1 MEDIGRLLRES
12 REQLGLTL
20 EEVERATRIRQHH
33 LEALERGEP
42 GSLPSPVQARG
53 FLHNYADFLGLDSDE
68 VLLRYSESLQ
78 GEARTEAA
86 PTRGRA
92 ATDAVEVRN
101 RRLPWL
107 TSDLLI
113 AGTIIVLVFAV
124 LIWGGG
130 QVLATVRAEQSAEPE
145 QELSLVVESSPTAA
159 DTIPTADP
167 APTGAGGPVVTV
179 PEGSEGTLPPELLG
193 EEFSGDGINLR
204 LLVEKRAFLEVTVDG
219 QVEFSG
225 RVAPGEILEF
235 QGQELIQLVTGN
247 ARGIRVVYNGD
258 DLGVL
263 GTVGQVVTRFWSAA
277 GEITPTPSATAPAS
291 ATPTLAD
298 TPTPA
303 DTLTPTAP
311 ATATSTP
318 VP

>member
-1 MEDIGRLLRES
+1 MENIGRLLRES

-53 FLHNYADFLGLDSDE
+53 FLRNYADFLGLDADE
-68 VLLRYSESLQ
+68 VLLHYSESLQ

-86 PTRGRA
+86 PPRGRA
-92 ATDAVEVRN
+92 ATDAVEVRK

-107 TSDLLI
+107 TSDLFI
-113 AGTIIVLVFAV
+113 AGAIIVVVFAV

-130 QVLATVRAEQSAEPE
+130 QVLAAVRAEQSAEPE
-145 QELSLVVESSPTAA
+145 QELSLVLESSPTAG
-159 DTIPTADP
+159 DTTPTANP
-167 APTGAGGPVVTV
+167 AATGAGGPVVTA
-179 PEGSEGTLPPELLG
+179 PAGTEGTLPPELLG

-219 QVEFSG
+219 EVEFSG

-263 GTVGQVVTRFWSAA
+263 GAVGQVVTRLWTTA
-277 GEITPTPSATAPAS
+277 GEITPTPSATPPAS

-303 DTLTPTAP
+303 VTLTPTAP
-311 ATATSTP
+311 ATSTP